1 MLYFHCTFSILHKWM
16 HNKLILSVF
25 VPKCVVWWWC
35 PTFWKLS
42 SQCTD
47 CRVTN
52 VPSNRFHI
60 YMGLSLN
67 RDQQWYWYL
76 QCDNVWY
83 NAGFV
88 ASFIIIKFFI
98 CLFQIENCPIF
109 KYLSSLQIF
118 LRVAN
123 LFPESSRG
131 VGARQQSPVPAKH
144 HTGEAPSGRRDNSD
158 QVRS

>member
-1 MLYFHCTFSILHKWM
+1 MV
-16 HNKLILSVF
+16 LIS
-25 VPKCVVWWWC
+25 
-35 PTFWKLS
+35 TM
-42 SQCTD
+42 SQCLIQ
-47 CRVTN
+47 CRVCGQ
-52 VPSNRFHI
+52 F
-60 YMGLSLN
+60 
-67 RDQQWYWYL
+67 
-76 QCDNVWY
+76 Y
-83 NAGFV
+83 NNKV
-88 ASFIIIKFFI
+88 FI

>member
-1 MLYFHCTFSILHKWM
+1 M
-16 HNKLILSVF
+16 
-25 VPKCVVWWWC
+25 
-35 PTFWKLS
+35 
-42 SQCTD
+42 
-47 CRVTN
+47 
-52 VPSNRFHI
+52 
-60 YMGLSLN
+60 
-67 RDQQWYWYL
+67 
-76 QCDNVWY
+76 
-83 NAGFV
+83 

-158 QVRS
+158 QVRYRKYFISTLLEQSTPVSDVM